1 MKPALS
7 FYPVHGVILAFDELC
22 NDCGIDEQL
31 VIDYF
36 ETNYSGELRM
46 GRRLL
51 PIFPRDLWNMDNL
64 VLKEFPRTNNN
75 LEGWHTHFS
84 TMFRQTHPSI

>member
-1 MKPALS
+1 MIPALS
-7 FYPVHGVILAFDELC
+7 FCPVQGVILAFVELC

-36 ETNYSGELRM
+36 ETNCSGELRR

-64 VLKEFPRTNNN
+64 VLKELPRTSNN
-75 LEGWHTHFS
+75 LERWHTHFS
-84 TMFRQTHPSI
+84 TMFRQTHQSI